1 MYRSQTILSNII
13 LEQKKQ
19 FNISQKIADSLLDSE
34 LKEDLLECIDDEDAK
49 AYGEDIYF
57 NTVKLNMQNIIED
70 YMDEQ

>member
-1 MYRSQTILSNII
+1 MVTEATNITE
-13 LEQKKQ
+13 LEE
-19 FNISQKIADSLLDSE
+19 IADSVLDSE
-34 LKEDLLECIDDEDAK
+34 LKKNLLECIDDEDAK